1 MQTLRHDISLAT
13 YILIALHFI
22 RLSIHRAT
30 PEVLHGDTDIAIPA
44 GKFYSKLIFF
54 FYSNDELQAMEFYTN
69 TTEEASNFYNAVI
82 KEFKENSCSIFC
94 VPAYM
99 DLKEELCHNEVLSSS
114 LNILKKYSP
123 HLSVVE
129 RNRVRQKIAG
139 IALGIVDKFAY
150 STSVKTVKIC

>member
-13 YILIALHFI
+13 YILIALHFL

-30 PEVLHGDTDIAIPA
+30 PEVLHGDANIAIPT
-44 GKFYSKLIFF
+44 GKFYSKLLFF
-54 FYSNDELQAMEFYTN
+54 FYSNNKLQAMEFYTN
-69 TTEEASNFYNAVI
+69 TREEITNFYRAVI
-82 KEFKENSCSIFC
+82 KEFKEYYYSIYYI
-94 VPAYM
+94 PADM
-99 DLKEELCHNEVLSSS
+99 DLKEALHHNEVLSAS
-114 LNILKKYSP
+114 LNALKKYSP

-150 STSVKTVKIC
+150 STSVRTVKIC

>member
-30 PEVLHGDTDIAIPA
+30 PEVLHGNAGITIPA
-44 GKFYSKLIFF
+44 GKFYSKLLFF
-54 FYSNDELQAMEFYTN
+54 FYSNNELQAMEFYTN
-69 TTEEASNFYNAVI
+69 TREETTNFYRAVI
-82 KEFKENSCSIFC
+82 KEFNEYYYSIYYIRAD
-94 VPAYM
+94 V
-99 DLKEELCHNEVLSSS
+99 DLKEALCHNEVLSAS
-114 LNILKKYSP
+114 LYTIKKHSP
-123 HLSVVE
+123 HLSVIE

-150 STSVKTVKIC
+150 STSVRTVKIC

>member
-13 YILIALHFI
+13 YILIALHFL

-30 PEVLHGDTDIAIPA
+30 PEVLPENDHIVIPA
-44 GKFYSKLIFF
+44 GQFYSKLVFF
-54 FYSNDELQAMEFYTN
+54 FYSNNELQALEFYTN
-69 TTEEASNFYNAVI
+69 TLKDTTNFYHEVI
-82 KEFKENSCSIFC
+82 KEFSENYYSIYYI
-94 VPAYM
+94 PADM
-99 DLKEELCHNEVLSSS
+99 DLKEALVLSAS
-114 LNILKKYSP
+114 LNAVKKYSP

-150 STSVKTVKIC
+150 STSVRTVKIC

>member
-1 MQTLRHDISLAT
+1 MKYLCVAT

-30 PEVLHGDTDIAIPA
+30 PEVLHGNDDIAIPE
-44 GKFYSKLIFF
+44 GQFYTKLIFC
-54 FYSNDELQAMEFYTN
+54 FYSNNELQAMEFYIN
-69 TTEEASNFYNAVI
+69 TPEEASNFYNAVI
-82 KEFKENSCSIFC
+82 KEFEENFCSIFC
-94 VPAYM
+94 FPADM
-99 DLKEELCHNEVLSSS
+99 DLKEALCHNEVLSSS
-114 LNILKKYSP
+114 LDMLKKYSP

-139 IALGIVDKFAY
+139 IALSIVDKFAY